1 MGQNQGLLLEKMQL
15 MRLLRVCCEIEIHR
29 LYESQIS
36 VPRDLDRKKQRLRR
50 DSTVTTLLIVYLK

>member
-1 MGQNQGLLLEKMQL
+1 MGQNQGLFLEKMQL
-15 MRLLRVCCEIEIHR
+15 MRLLRVCCEIEIDR